1 MYSSSSHHLPR
12 LQFTGHYENTC
23 WKVAEKSLTS
33 PVTILLPELLLRP
46 LRLLDPN
53 NDSSTL
59 LPRETT
65 LYFREPLDLADP
77 APDASLLASDATNAM
92 FTALFLVLV

>member
-1 MYSSSSHHLPR
+1 MHDLPR
-12 LQFTGHYENTC
+12 NP
-23 WKVAEKSLTS
+23 LTS
-33 PVTILLPELLLRP
+33 PVTSFLAEVFLRP

-65 LYFREPLDLADP
+65 RYFLEPVDLADP
-77 APDASLLASDATNAM
+77 APDASLLASEATNAM
-92 FTALFLVLV
+92 MKQALATLFLALV